1 MQSGTAPRTQS
12 DCIDLLWLGS
22 PGGPFELS
30 LEGPIVA
37 CPVWAGLS
45 RAVGLVWGRLIAE
58 RCVYACVCECVEV
71 RGLGVGVNLPE
82 LGQMLL
88 TSSSQVDSLRGKMA
102 SNPPGVRAFG
112 LTH

>member
-1 MQSGTAPRTQS
+1 M
-12 DCIDLLWLGS
+12 
-22 PGGPFELS
+22 
-30 LEGPIVA
+30 
-37 CPVWAGLS
+37 
-45 RAVGLVWGRLIAE
+45 
-58 RCVYACVCECVEV
+58 CVCVRECVEV

>member
-1 MQSGTAPRTQS
+1 M
-12 DCIDLLWLGS
+12 C
-22 PGGPFELS
+22 
-30 LEGPIVA
+30 V
-37 CPVWAGLS
+37 
-45 RAVGLVWGRLIAE
+45 RL
-58 RCVYACVCECVEV
+58 CECVEV
-71 RGLGVGVNLPE
+71 QGLGVGVNLPE

>member
-1 MQSGTAPRTQS
+1 M
-12 DCIDLLWLGS
+12 C
-22 PGGPFELS
+22 
-30 LEGPIVA
+30 
-37 CPVWAGLS
+37 
-45 RAVGLVWGRLIAE
+45 E
-58 RCVYACVCECVEV
+58 RVEV
-71 RGLGVGVNLPE
+71 RGLGEGGGGVGVNLPE

>member
-1 MQSGTAPRTQS
+1 MSAAS
-12 DCIDLLWLGS
+12 DCIDPLWLGT
-22 PGGPFELS
+22 PGGPVSLS
-30 LEGPIVA
+30 PEGAGEA
-37 CPVWAGLS
+37 CPALQARPWRRDS
-45 RAVGLVWGRLIAE
+45 REVPRLTS
-58 RCVYACVCECVEV
+58 RVLCVCACLCECVEV
-71 RGLGVGVNLPE
+71 QGLGVGVNLPE

>member
-1 MQSGTAPRTQS
+1 MYVSV
-12 DCIDLLWLGS
+12 WK
-22 PGGPFELS
+22 GG
-30 LEGPIVA
+30 
-37 CPVWAGLS
+37 
-45 RAVGLVWGRLIAE
+45 
-58 RCVYACVCECVEV
+58 
-71 RGLGVGVNLPE
+71 GVNLPE

>member
-1 MQSGTAPRTQS
+1 M
-12 DCIDLLWLGS
+12 C
-22 PGGPFELS
+22 
-30 LEGPIVA
+30 
-37 CPVWAGLS
+37 
-45 RAVGLVWGRLIAE
+45 E
-58 RCVYACVCECVEV
+58 RVEV
-71 RGLGVGVNLPE
+71 RGLEGWWWWCGGGGGVNLPE

>member
-1 MQSGTAPRTQS
+1 MTES

-22 PGGPFELS
+22 PERPLS
-30 LEGPIVA
+30 QAWRDLEWPVRLGQA
-37 CPVWAGLS
+37 CPS
-45 RAVGLVWGRLIAE
+45 RWDSCEVLRLTAKQ
-58 RCVYACVCECVEV
+58 CVRDCVEV